1 MESDFE
7 KSSGASSDVQAGVP
21 NIVAAT
27 SVCDKWRATGIWGPP
42 TGSPLMSHNMADLV
56 RHLPVGGRRPH
67 LLALRHELHLDALA
81 DSRDGHLRSIIASL
95 SKLPLAKILDNWGRF
110 QGMAL
115 MLILW
120 IIGFCMMASCRG
132 VATYAAELKKTR
144 VIVVPESFLIRYPK
158 RFKWVDSLG
167 CQRAHLSKP
176 STAVCAGLLRR
187 QPHWTGLALACADVQ
202 QYMLVTSVCLLGDAL
217 KTTAFW
223 RDAKLGDQQ
232 VKGLLA

>member
-42 TGSPLMSHNMADLV
+42 TGF

-158 RFKWVDSLG
+158 RFNLG